1 MNLDNSKSI
10 RLKIMDYLARR
21 EHSTIEI
28 FQKLKHRVESLD
40 LLKKEIEQL
49 KQEGLI
55 NHQRFAE
62 QYIHS
67 RSIKGYGPLRIKQEL
82 KNKGIDSDVS
92 GPLIDEIDWSVLA
105 HEVFQKKTKGNFPED
120 TNELLKVKRF
130 LNYRGFEFYDI
141 DKVTSLKGKSK
152 E

>member
-92 GPLIDEIDWSVLA
+92 GPLIDDIDWSVLA
-105 HEVFQKKTKGNFPED
+105 HEVFQK
-120 TNELLKVKRF
+120 
-130 LNYRGFEFYDI
+130 
-141 DKVTSLKGKSK
+141 
-152 E
+152 